1 MSTEL
6 KPCPFCGARPH
17 LTVRPDN
24 AEATTYFA
32 AVGCY
37 CGGYSAC
44 AHKMATAPEADK
56 AEALACA
63 AWNRR
68 ALSAQPPAP
77 SVPGWQWVPVEPTEA
92 MLKAGVIALNGNA
105 VYKNVATEALRIEE
119 QMYAEVYE
127 AMLAAAPPPPVRER
141 LTDREA
147 DMLQALHSLLR
158 HAERVNEVLGHECGV
173 RFVDT
178 GPLDMAREAIERATG
193 EAQR

>member
-68 ALSAQPPAP
+68 ALSAQPPADADALTEATARYTLPTSIAAFVEGAEWALQPTAP
-77 SVPGWQWVPVEPTEA
+77 SV
-92 MLKAGVIALNGNA
+92 
-105 VYKNVATEALRIEE
+105 
-119 QMYAEVYE
+119 
-127 AMLAAAPPPPVRER
+127 PPVRER
-141 LTDREA
+141 LTETQIDSASPVRIESA
-147 DMLQALHSLLR
+147 HWFKLGAR
-158 HAERVNEVLGHECGV
+158 WAERALSG
-173 RFVDT
+173 
-178 GPLDMAREAIERATG
+178 G
-193 EAQR
+193 EG